1 MHFAGRAIQTF
12 ALAGRGNEVKTKK
25 RSGKIMWLL
34 AFFHAETAF
43 GRFIKISTFAVAIAM
58 LFAGLVLAPQ
68 TDVAIAVSLL
78 VLAVLWVHGYMDD
91 RRESPVSSPC
101 VAEIRAD
108 ERRIR
113 VIGGG
118 VDLVLRL
125 ASRTLNVNRVSKEF
139 ISSDA
144 PGEFQRLRSGSFEWP
159 VKIVTKERAPRDVKP
174 EAPQFEASRE
184 EMMRWSDF
192 APVSPAK
199 PASGAYVVPY
209 AKAATA
215 IEHETAIYWTHP
227 GHGERLL
234 FTVSGPAA
242 QYEAVQRAFSTF
254 SAWLDEEDDARLA
267 IERRQEVEEWQRDWE
282 ANRLVE
288 ESEQARRRSDAGIEE
303 TTAPVLAQ
311 ASLPAASRRW

>member
-1 MHFAGRAIQTF
+1 
-12 ALAGRGNEVKTKK
+12 
-25 RSGKIMWLL
+25 
-34 AFFHAETAF
+34 
-43 GRFIKISTFAVAIAM
+43 M

-68 TDVAIAVSLL
+68 TDVAVAVSLL

-91 RRESPVSSPC
+91 RREAPVSSPC

-144 PGEFQRLRSGSFEWP
+144 PGEFQRLRSGSFDWP
-159 VKIVTKERAPRDVKP
+159 VKIVTKERAPSDVKP
-174 EAPQFEASRE
+174 EAPKFEASRE

-199 PASGAYVVPY
+199 LASSPYVVPY
-209 AKAATA
+209 AKPVDAT
-215 IEHETAIYWTHP
+215 EHEIAVYWIHP

-234 FTVSGPAA
+234 FTLSGPAG
-242 QYEAVQRAFSTF
+242 QYEAAQRAFSTF
-254 SAWLDEEDDARLA
+254 SAWIDEEEDARLA

-282 ANRLVE
+282 ANRLAE
-288 ESEQARRRSDAGIEE
+288 ESEQTRRRGDAGIED
-303 TTAPVLAQ
+303 TIATVLAK
-311 ASLPAASRRW
+311 AALPAASRRW

>member
-1 MHFAGRAIQTF
+1 
-12 ALAGRGNEVKTKK
+12 
-25 RSGKIMWLL
+25 MWLL

-43 GRFIKISTFAVAIAM
+43 GRVIKISAFAVSIVM

-68 TDVAIAVSLL
+68 TDVAVAVSLL
-78 VLAVLWVHGYMDD
+78 VLALLWVHGYMDD
-91 RRESPVSSPC
+91 RRESPVSSRC

-113 VIGGG
+113 MIGGG

-159 VKIVTKERAPRDVKP
+159 VKIVTKERTPRDVEP
-174 EAPQFEASRE
+174 EAPKFEASKE

-199 PASGAYVVPY
+199 TASSPYVVPY
-209 AKAATA
+209 TKAVAAT
-215 IEHETAIYWTHP
+215 EHEIAFYWAHP

-234 FTVSGPAA
+234 FTVSGPAD
-242 QYEAVQRAFSTF
+242 QYEEVQRAFSTF
-254 SAWLDEEDDARLA
+254 SAWIDEEEDARLA
-267 IERRQEVEEWQRDWE
+267 IERRQEVEAWQRDWE
-282 ANRLVE
+282 TNRLAE
-288 ESEQARRRSDAGIEE
+288 ESEQTRRRGEVPAEE
-303 TTAPVLAQ
+303 TLAPVLAKAGQ
-311 ASLPAASRRW
+311 PSPSASRRW